1 MNKKYTK
8 IARDI
13 LAEIASYQEEKDKVD
28 GLVSLDK
35 KGNKEQLSIVSDSTV
50 DTEQG
55 YMVLLSEGSL
65 LYNDGT
71 IRLYITKG
79 TIEKWYN
86 SIDDSF
92 EGYVTTGHVST
103 DSNPIREGYFT
114 KENLKIVNNKD
125 GRVDLLV
132 KPVVNLELSNVK
144 DLIIQNEPFAISAE
158 LLAYPAS
165 EDVMKSDEYEILSLY
180 NQAKGG
186 SEEVSVTDT
195 IEIQGFSFVGN
206 PGNARS
212 GGYLPQVLVSNE
224 KERIQK
230 LDKNNILDKLL
241 LKLSQE
247 EEKETV
253 EEQVE
258 QPQEEKV
265 EEEAKQE
272 EAQAE
277 QTPEEDVLAKATEKI
292 EQLQKELEVVTAE
305 RDELREFKKEALSAQ
320 EAQNT
325 KLEKLAVLLDKVNPE
340 VEQPVEK
347 VQSEERKGLFPNGR
361 FNYTR
366 EV

>member
-50 DTEQG
+50 DTDQG

-165 EDVMKSDEYEILSLY
+165 EEVMKSDEYEILSLY

-206 PGNARS
+206 PGNAKS

-247 EEKETV
+247 EAQEAV
-253 EEQVE
+253 EEQVG
-258 QPQEEKV
+258 QPQEEVK
-265 EEEAKQE
+265 EEVKQE
-272 EAQAE
+272 EQAE

-292 EQLQKELEVVTAE
+292 EQLQKELEVVIAE
-305 RDELREFKKEALSAQ
+305 RDELREFKKEALNAQ

-340 VEQPVEK
+340 IEQPVEK
-347 VQSEERKGLFPNGR
+347 VQTEERNGLFPNGR

-366 EV
+366 EG